1 MRVRE
6 LMNFM
11 TEFMDNKGIVG
22 TGLGDASVFI
32 QVGGHL
38 EELTKIEV
46 QESTIIA
53 PNSMRLVFKPTTVKR
68 IIAPTKL
75 NF

>member
-6 LMNFM
+6 LMNYM
-11 TEFMDNKGIVG
+11 TEFMDNKGKVG

-46 QESTIIA
+46 Q
-53 PNSMRLVFKPTTVKR
+53 
-68 IIAPTKL
+68 
-75 NF
+75 

>member
-11 TEFMDNKGIVG
+11 TEFMDNKGKVG

-46 QESTIIA
+46 QESTIIGA
-53 PNSMRLVFKPTTVKR
+53 NSMRLVFKPTTVKR
-68 IIAPTKL
+68 LIAPTKID
-75 NF
+75 F

>member
-11 TEFMDNKGIVG
+11 TEFMDNKGKVG

-46 QESTIIA
+46 QESTIIGA
-53 PNSMRLVFKPTTVKR
+53 NSMRLVFKPSTVRR

-75 NF
+75 NL

>member
-11 TEFMDNKGIVG
+11 TEFMDNKGKVG

-46 QESTIIA
+46 QESTIIGA
-53 PNSMRLVFKPTTVKR
+53 NSMRLVFKPTTAKR
-68 IIAPTKL
+68 FIAPTKL
-75 NF
+75 NI